1 MALRVSVYSVA
12 FLAVLQIRK
21 WGIWMKKKT
30 IRNILLF
37 LFVPLALIAMIYVI
51 VSLYYVDRFYNGT
64 WINGVNFSNK
74 TVEEAEESLIEYK
87 ASYVLRI
94 MEPDGDSEVIHG
106 SDIDYAASFANVE
119 TIKRDQGIW
128 RWIFAFTDVNFYMIE
143 STITYNEEKLEQVVQ
158 SLNCVSGENAQP
170 PQDAYVEFT
179 DEGVNVVPEK
189 YGTQVDAQKLLPLIQ
204 SALKAGNTRVTVDS
218 SCYVAPE
225 VTTESEEIRKIMEPV
240 EKIEATTITYTI
252 GDSREVLDGTTTK
265 SWICQDEDGN
275 ITVDSQKVTDYV
287 QSLANKYNTW
297 GNSRQFTTTSGA
309 TVTVAGGNYGWSID
323 VSAEADELAQL
334 LTSGESQTREPIYN
348 ATAARHGGNEI
359 GDTYIEISIDQQ
371 HMWFYKNG
379 ALYADTNIVTGD
391 AGDGYDTPR
400 GSYKVLNRLTN
411 IVLKGENKD
420 GSTYESPV
428 SFWLGF
434 KGSAYGIHDA
444 SWRGD
449 SQSGYGGSIYQ
460 YNGSHGCVNTP
471 YSVMEK
477 IYNAVE
483 VNTPVMIY

>member
-1 MALRVSVYSVA
+1 
-12 FLAVLQIRK
+12 
-21 WGIWMKKKT
+21 
-30 IRNILLF
+30 
-37 LFVPLALIAMIYVI
+37 
-51 VSLYYVDRFYNGT
+51 
-64 WINGVNFSNK
+64 
-74 TVEEAEESLIEYK
+74 
-87 ASYVLRI
+87 
-94 MEPDGDSEVIHG
+94 
-106 SDIDYAASFANVE
+106 
-119 TIKRDQGIW
+119 
-128 RWIFAFTDVNFYMIE
+128 
-143 STITYNEEKLEQVVQ
+143 
-158 SLNCVSGENAQP
+158 
-170 PQDAYVEFT
+170 
-179 DEGVNVVPEK
+179 
-189 YGTQVDAQKLLPLIQ
+189 
-204 SALKAGNTRVTVDS
+204 
-218 SCYVAPE
+218 
-225 VTTESEEIRKIMEPV
+225 MEPV